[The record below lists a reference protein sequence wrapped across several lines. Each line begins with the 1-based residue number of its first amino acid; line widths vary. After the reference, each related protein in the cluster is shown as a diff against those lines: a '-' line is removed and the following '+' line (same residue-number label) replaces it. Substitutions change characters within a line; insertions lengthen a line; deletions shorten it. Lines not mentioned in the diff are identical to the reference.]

1 MNLQPPASYPREINV
16 VGPITPACERV
27 QQMLF
32 KPFDLAKWITLG
44 FCAWLA
50 GLGESGGGGS
60 YGYNGDNHGGNQAG
74 QPLEQFRH
82 FYHAAGDYMTA
93 NLVWI
98 VPLAIFLVLA
108 GVALWVLVLWLSS
121 RGKFMFLHCVA
132 LDKAEVEV
140 PWRQFAGAANRLLR
154 FRVVLGLIA
163 MGIMLPLLGLAA
175 IVILRMVLRGEADAA
190 GVVTA
195 LALGLAFVF
204 LALVLTVIRKFMVDF
219 VVPIMFLRGGGC
231 WAAWREFYAL
241 LSANV
246 ANFALYILFQIVL
259 TMAIGIIVL
268 LAILATCCI
277 AGCLLLL
284 PFLGTVLLLPVLVFK
299 RAYPLYYLAQYG
311 PQYDVFPVPP
321 ALPSLPAQPPVAG

>member
-1 MNLQPPASYPREINV
+1 MNLQPPANNPREINV
-16 VGPITPACERV
+16 VEPITPACERV

-60 YGYNGDNHGGNQAG
+60 YGYNGGNHGGNPAG

-82 FYHAAGDYMTA
+82 FYHVAGDYMMA

-98 VPLAIFLVLA
+98 VPSAIFLVLA

-154 FRVVLGLIA
+154 FRIALWLIG
-163 MGIMLPLLGLAA
+163 MLLMLPLLGLAA
-175 IVILRMVLRGEADAA
+175 IVILRMVLRGEADVA

-195 LALGLAFVF
+195 LGLG
-204 LALVLTVIRKFMVDF
+204 
-219 VVPIMFLRGGGC
+219 
-231 WAAWREFYAL
+231 WR
-241 LSANV
+241 
-246 ANFALYILFQIVL
+246 LF
-259 TMAIGIIVL
+259 
-268 LAILATCCI
+268 
-277 AGCLLLL
+277 
-284 PFLGTVLLLPVLVFK
+284 F
-299 RAYPLYYLAQYG
+299 
-311 PQYDVFPVPP
+311 
-321 ALPSLPAQPPVAG
+321 